1 MLARDSVLGTG
12 TPGHQRGDRER
23 VGSVAFPAA
32 KHAGEQRERIPE
44 DAEAGGGR
52 DEEGP
57 GDDVAAGHFVEHAPR
72 VREVAAGLVREE
84 EVVAEVGG
92 GEAAELDCGAVD
104 GARVRVVVPAAAAE
118 EEGGEVVVHRGCLA
132 SAARTPRAPSA
143 QVRRGPVFGRIPSTT
158 PPGQCGGLRRPPP
171 VRRPATTGGWEEEAW
186 LGASAA
192 SRPFRLG
199 LLRRRACVRKG

>member
-52 DEEGP
+52 DEDGP

-118 EEGGEVVVHRGCLA
+118 EEGGEVVVHRGAWHRRHVLRARPRLKPVEAPCSVGFLA
-132 SAARTPRAPSA
+132 RL
-143 QVRRGPVFGRIPSTT
+143 
-158 PPGQCGGLRRPPP
+158 PPGNAAGSGGRRRCAAQPPP
-171 VRRPATTGGWEEEAW
+171 EVGKKRHGWAPRR
-186 LGASAA
+186 
-192 SRPFRLG
+192 RLG
-199 LLRRRACVRKG
+199 HLG